1 MIKATAAAQVAR
13 LTVTGWGADR
23 EREALA
29 AWLRG
34 NPVLGRGWLVSTAEP
49 APVAGHMG
57 GGKVEML
64 EVEPDEPLIPAVE
77 EEPAVAL
84 TALEEDEEEVI
95 FRPASA
101 DSALFSEEEDLD
113 IPDFL
118 KS

>member
-1 MIKATAAAQVAR
+1 
-13 LTVTGWGADR
+13 
-23 EREALA
+23 
-29 AWLRG
+29 
-34 NPVLGRGWLVSTAEP
+34 
-49 APVAGHMG
+49 
-57 GGKVEML
+57 
-64 EVEPDEPLIPAVE
+64 VE

-101 DSALFSEEEDLD
+101 DSALFQEEEDLD